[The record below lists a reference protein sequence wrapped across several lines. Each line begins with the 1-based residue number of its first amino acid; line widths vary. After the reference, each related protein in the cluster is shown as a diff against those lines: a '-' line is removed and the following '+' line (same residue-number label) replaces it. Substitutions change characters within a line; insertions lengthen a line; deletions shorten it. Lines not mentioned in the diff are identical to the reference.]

1 MSQDV
6 TIVNSIEI
14 RRPAEEVFVFASTP
28 ANWPVW
34 HPTAL
39 SVEGDVA
46 GPLKPGDHILEQDQF
61 LFLRGQIRW
70 RARAVDA
77 PRSWT
82 IEGVVEGIPMFSG
95 TTTTVSYSVA
105 PTADG
110 ARIHRR
116 MSYRPSSAIGRMLD
130 WLIFRRHNR
139 HQSQRALDGIKRL
152 MDVPPP
158 GGGPV

>member
-1 MSQDV
+1 MTDPVVIQSSV
-6 TIVNSIEI
+6 EI
-14 RRPAEEVFVFASTP
+14 RRAPEEVFAFASTP

-46 GPLKPGDHILEQDQF
+46 GPLKPGDRILEQDRF

-70 RARAVDA
+70 QAHAVDA

-95 TTTTVSYSVA
+95 TTTTVSYTVTPVA
-105 PTADG
+105 EG
-110 ARIHRR
+110 ARIDRTMH
-116 MSYRPSSAIGRMLD
+116 YRPSTAVGRALD

-139 HQSQRALDGIKRL
+139 HQSQHALDAIKRL
-152 MDVPPP
+152 LDVPPL
-158 GGGPV
+158 GSGPA